1 MFVCAYR
8 TREIYNNDIT
18 TMPKPENIVEK
29 GFDKRPE
36 NINKNGRPRLFVN
49 TLILELEKQGIENV
63 KPSQVVS
70 IYEKLINLSIKELSD
85 LANKEDAAWIIRQTA
100 KQMLKNPEKAMQEI
114 LDRAHGKAKQ
124 SVDIDGTLGIQQI
137 TGMEIL

>member
-1 MFVCAYR
+1 VFVCAYR